1 MAAVRHFWVWLAV
14 AGCSSAPHAPEP
26 SFWAGVAVVDITP
39 TRQVPLGGYGGRKG
53 APLQGVHDPIYAK
66 ALWLE
71 TKEARLCLVTTD
83 LIGSTLEIRD
93 AIKPPD
99 ADLVLTGSHN
109 HSGPGALA
117 KGVWVFAMGSYD
129 AALRDELTAKLRKA
143 VEQAR
148 ARKKPARI
156 AFARDR
162 EPALCR
168 NRRHEGG
175 PTDPEVNVLVVH
187 DEVAR
192 PLAILTNYT
201 AHGTVLSEKNFLVS
215 GDWQGAF
222 QRALEALQP
231 GVALYTNGAEG
242 DVAPVSPVPARDP
255 FERCEAIG
263 AALASRVANLA
274 AAIEKTEERVTISY
288 VERGVDL
295 PIPTLPLVP
304 RRSVLGLL
312 EINGVRMF
320 CAPGEP
326 CVELGL
332 ELKKRFP
339 GSWILGLANDHLG
352 YFLTEDEYDKGG
364 YEKSVSFYGPKMGPW
379 LVRRLAE
386 LGERGHAQDRPG
398 QPEGGRGK
406 DDDRR

>member
-1 MAAVRHFWVWLAV
+1 M
-14 AGCSSAPHAPEP
+14 
-26 SFWAGVAVVDITP
+26 
-39 TRQVPLGGYGGRKG
+39 
-53 APLQGVHDPIYAK
+53 
-66 ALWLE
+66 E
-71 TKEARLCLVTTD
+71 TKDARVCLVTTD

-99 ADLVLTGSHN
+99 ASLVLAGSHN

-117 KGVWVFAMGSYD
+117 KGVWVFAMGNYD
-129 AALRDELTAKLRKA
+129 PTFRDEMTARLKSV
-143 VEQAR
+143 VEEAR
-148 ARKKPARI
+148 ANKRAARI
-156 AFARDR
+156 AFARDL

-175 PTDPEVNVLVVH
+175 PTDPEVNVLLVE
-187 DEVAR
+187 DELAR
-192 PLAILTNYT
+192 PIAVVTNYT

-215 GDWQGAF
+215 GDWQGSF
-222 QRALEALQP
+222 QRALERKLP

-242 DVAPVSPVPARDP
+242 DIAPKPPGGRDP
-255 FERCEAIG
+255 FERCEAMG
-263 AALASRVANLA
+263 EALAARAANLA
-274 AAIEKTEERVTISY
+274 SAIEKTTGQVTISY

-295 PIPTLPLVP
+295 PTPTLPLVP
-304 RRSVLGLL
+304 RKSVLGLL
-312 EINGVRMF
+312 EINGTRMF

-352 YFLTEDEYDKGG
+352 YFLTEEEYDKGG
-364 YEKSVSFYGPKMGPW
+364 YEKTVSFYGPKMGPW

-386 LGERGHAQDRPG
+386 LGERGHAEDRAR
-398 QPEGGRGK
+398 QSEGGRRK
-406 DDDRR
+406 DDDGR